1 MSHFVIVCNSGS
13 SSFSLYG
20 LSDSGR
26 LEHAGDM
33 PFPGVGEASGACPM
47 TLSSDGTKL
56 YLAFRGSPQE
66 VLSFAVDGK
75 TRQLQLLGRA
85 PLADSMAHI
94 AVDSSGHY
102 LLSASYGGGKVSINP
117 IDANGA
123 AGAPS
128 DTLTPA
134 GKMHCCIPVPESD
147 VFFATS
153 LAADAIYRFRIGT
166 GGKLEQ
172 QEEVAKVPA
181 GSGARHLVLHPNGRF
196 AYVVTELSSL
206 AGVFALE
213 GSTLSPE
220 PLQTLSILPEQWQG
234 EPWAA
239 DIRITPDGRFLYASD
254 RKANSIACF
263 AVDAESGRLT
273 RTGGTFGAP
282 WPRSMNITPDGRF
295 LLALGENSDLID
307 VFGIDAETGAL
318 DKRHTLPTGK
328 GPSWVEMVGV

>member
-13 SSFSLYG
+13 SSFGLYG
-20 LSDSGR
+20 LSDSGK

-33 PFPGVGEASGACPM
+33 PFPGIGEANGACPIA
-47 TLSSDGTKL
+47 LSRDGKTL
-56 YLAFRGSPQE
+56 YLAFRGNPQE
-66 VLSFAVDGK
+66 VLSFAIDGK
-75 TRQLQLLGRA
+75 ARQLQLLGRA

-94 AVDSSGHY
+94 AVDSSGRY

-117 IDANGA
+117 IEANGA

-134 GKMHCCIPVPESD
+134 AKMHCCIPVPGSD

-153 LAADAIYRFRIGT
+153 LAADTIYRFRIGA

-172 QEEVAKVPA
+172 QNETAKMP
-181 GSGARHLVLHPNGRF
+181 GGPRHVVLHPNGRF

-206 AGVFALE
+206 AGVFELE
-213 GSTLSPE
+213 GGTLSPE
-220 PLQTLSILPEQWQG
+220 PVQTLSILPEKWQG

-263 AVDAESGRLT
+263 KVDAANGRLT
-273 RTGGTFGAP
+273 RAGETFGAP

-328 GPSWVEMVGV
+328 GPSWVEVVGG